1 MIIERS
7 RRRSYIVAGLL
18 ALALV
23 GICARLY
30 WIQLASV
37 RSFSPQQA
45 DLIARA
51 EQQQRHEYVVTSG
64 RGAIV
69 DRQGRSL
76 IGEVNWY
83 LVAFPMNKNQLKSYE
98 QKLRQVAEITGYSFD
113 FFVHTL
119 ESLRTP
125 QALSTS
131 DGQELILDEEM
142 VAEIKELK
150 IPGIYAIQGDNRF
163 ALERDGRQ
171 LIGRVARNAYLLR
184 TKYAQDLEEGIY
196 SPQSRIGITGLEAA
210 FEPILR
216 GQEEEIISY
225 KVDGKGRPLNG
236 LNVENKKKERSSD
249 KVDPPGRLV
258 TTLDR
263 DIQRIVEEVMDE
275 EKVMEG
281 AVVVQE
287 ISSGD
292 LLAVASRPKVGKAKE
307 EENPWDHRAVMETPP
322 GSIFKTVVALAALDQ
337 GIVKTTDT
345 FHCNGELG
353 RYGLKDSHSKGHGT
367 QTFAQAYA
375 NSCNVVFGQVAEKL
389 GGEVIEEYAK
399 KLGFGRRIIWNKSLK
414 AGEAPFYQFPYEET
428 GLVFAAETSRKDG
441 GAVAQTGI
449 GQRDVRVTPLQ
460 AVNMVTALFHNGK
473 VPSPRLVQEVQT
485 SEGEVVHQFTPK
497 NISSAA
503 FRPETLKSIQ
513 EMMRTAVT
521 HGTARSLSDAKWPLA
536 AKTGTAQ
543 LGLAKDHFN
552 KWMIGY
558 GPAGKPRFAVAVVV
572 NSVPDSD
579 DGRAHLIFKKVMD
592 GLAEQERS

>member
-1 MIIERS
+1 MSIERS
-7 RRRSYIVAGLL
+7 KRRSYMIAGLL

-30 WIQLASV
+30 WIQLVSV

-51 EQQQRHEYVVTSG
+51 EQQQRHEYVAISG

-69 DRQGRSL
+69 DRQGRSMT
-76 IGEVNWY
+76 GEVNWY
-83 LVAFPMNKNQLKSYE
+83 LVAFPMNKNQLRLYE
-98 QKLRQVAEITGYSFD
+98 PKLRQLAEITGYTFD
-113 FFVHTL
+113 SLVQTL
-119 ESLRTP
+119 ESLQVP
-125 QALSTS
+125 QALPTS
-131 DGQELILDEEM
+131 EGQELILDEE
-142 VAEIKELK
+142 VIAEIKKLN
-150 IPGIYAIQGDNRF
+150 IPGIYAIQSDNRF
-163 ALERDGRQ
+163 ALERDARQ
-171 LIGRVARNAYLLR
+171 LIGRVARSAYLLR

-216 GQEEEIISY
+216 SQEEEIISY

-236 LNVENKKKERSSD
+236 LMVENEKKKRTSD
-249 KVDPPGRLV
+249 KLIPPGRLV

-263 DIQRIVEEVMDE
+263 DVQRIVEKVMDE
-275 EKVMEG
+275 EQVREG

-292 LLAVASRPKVGKAKE
+292 LLAAASRPKVGKVTE
-307 EENPWDHRAVMETPP
+307 EENPWDHRALMETPP

-337 GIVKTTDT
+337 GIVKATDT

-353 RYGLKDSHSKGHGT
+353 RYGLKDSHSKGHGK

-399 KLGFGRRIIWNKSLK
+399 KLGFGRRIIWNESLK
-414 AGEAPFYQFPYEET
+414 EGEPPFYQLPYEET
-428 GLVFAAETSRKDG
+428 GLIFAAETSRKDG

-485 SEGEVVHQFTPK
+485 EEGEVLQRFAPK
-497 NISSAA
+497 NISSTS
-503 FRPETLKSIQ
+503 FRPETLKSVQ

-543 LGLAKDHFN
+543 LGLAKDRFN

-558 GPAGKPRFAVAVVV
+558 GPVGKPQYAVAVVV
-572 NSVPDSD
+572 NAVPDSD
-579 DGRAHLIFKKVMD
+579 DGRAHSIFKKVMD
-592 GLAEQERS
+592 SLAERERS